1 MGTKI
6 YQSFEYEKIVS
17 DLLDGQ
23 VVAFPTDTVYG
34 LAIVYDNKDAFDKLY
49 QIKNRSI
56 TKPISMMVASSDII
70 HKVAFVD
77 QKSQKVIDK
86 LLPGALTIILNAK
99 DNLPTHV
106 TFNDPTV
113 GIRIPNHQTTLN
125 ILNKVNKPLLVKSAN
140 ISNSSDLIK
149 AEDGFKQFNG
159 QITSLINE
167 DATNGVASTVV
178 NLTTSPIKVLRKGP
192 IEEETILKIMEE

>member
-1 MGTKI
+1 METKI

-17 DLLDGQ
+17 DLLEGQ

-34 LAIVYDNKDAFDKLY
+34 LAIVYDDKESFDKLY

-56 TKPISMMVASSDII
+56 TKPIAMMVASSSMIEN
-70 HKVAFVD
+70 VAFVD
-77 QKSQKVIDK
+77 EKSQKVIDK

-106 TFNDPTV
+106 TFNNPTV

-125 ILNKVNKPLLVKSAN
+125 ILNVHAAYL
-140 ISNSSDLIK
+140 
-149 AEDGFKQFNG
+149 
-159 QITSLINE
+159 
-167 DATNGVASTVV
+167 
-178 NLTTSPIKVLRKGP
+178 
-192 IEEETILKIMEE
+192 